1 MRAVRAATA
10 LVTALTLL
18 AVASC
23 TRINDAGSRTIQVL
37 IAANASFPAKQQKW
51 MADVAR
57 TYKAETGY
65 TVQFRTFAS
74 ISDEQQQ
81 LQAAVITGTGP
92 DIFDLGTTFTPVAYS
107 TGAIHTLTASDWRKL
122 GGRDRFFGPQLAM
135 AGPSPTQDVSVPLGM
150 RPFALAY
157 NTDMF
162 AKAGIEGPPTTWT
175 EFVQDARKLTDARH
189 GVYGAATDPS
199 DGADPWKYV
208 WMFTL
213 QNGGRLI
220 TDDAKTSKLGSPQ
233 VLDALQ
239 FWLGWYSK
247 YHIVDPHSVTWKGP
261 DALSAFS
268 TGRSAMLTMTGP
280 GAVPTLDQSKVKG
293 HYKFAPMPVIPYG
306 RTSRP
311 ANGLP
316 AGTIV
321 SGDNFSVA
329 EYSTKKD
336 AALKFIRLLTS
347 TQEELNYWKLFGD
360 IPTDRAALAAA
371 SARDPQTAAL
381 ARAANQ
387 ALPTTFTG
395 AWAVL
400 QIALG
405 TAIAQC
411 LPALSG
417 GSFDRTATGDRLRQ
431 ISTQVQASLDQQA
444 KSKAKAG
451 KR

>member
-1 MRAVRAATA
+1 MRRRARAAI
-10 LVTALTLL
+10 
-18 AVASC
+18 AVAAAFAVLASGC

-57 TYKAETGY
+57 TYQAQTGY
-65 TVQFRTFAS
+65 RVQWRTFAS

-107 TGAIHTLTASDWRKL
+107 TGAIHTLTASDWREL

-135 AGPSPTQDVSVPLGM
+135 AGPSPTRDVSVPLGM
-150 RPFALAY
+150 RPFAMAY
-157 NTDMF
+157 NTDLF
-162 AKAGIEGPPTTWT
+162 AKAGIDGPPATWT
-175 EFVQDARKLTDARH
+175 EFVQDAQKLTRN

-239 FWLGWYSK
+239 FWLNWYAK

-261 DALSAFS
+261 DALSAFA
-268 TGRSAMLTMTGP
+268 GGKAAMLTMTGP
-280 GAVPTLDQSKVKG
+280 GAVPTLQQSKVKG
-293 HYKFAPMPVIPYG
+293 HYRFAPMPVIPYG

-311 ANGLP
+311 ANGLA

-347 TQEELNYWKLFGD
+347 TREELAYWKLFGD
-360 IPTDRAALAAA
+360 IPTDKAALAQAEKQ
-371 SARDPQTAAL
+371 DPQTAAL
-381 ARAANQ
+381 ARAADR

-417 GSFDRTATGDRLRQ
+417 GVFDRAATADRLRQ

-444 KSKAKAG
+444 KSKARAG
-451 KR
+451 Q

>member
-1 MRAVRAATA
+1 MRRRTRVAVAVVAA
-10 LVTALTLL
+10 LVLL
-18 AVASC
+18 ATGC
-23 TRINDAGSRTIQVL
+23 TRINDAGSHTIQVL
-37 IAANASFPAKQQKW
+37 ISANASFPAKQQKW
-51 MADVAR
+51 MADVGRA
-57 TYKAETGY
+57 YQAQTGY
-65 TVQFRTFAS
+65 TVQWRTFAS

-81 LQAAVITGTGP
+81 LQSAVITGTGP

-107 TGAIHTLTASDWRKL
+107 TGAIHTLSAADWREL

-135 AGPSPTQDVSVPLGM
+135 AGPSPTQDASVPLGM

-162 AKAGIEGPPTTWT
+162 AKAGIGGPPTTWT
-175 EFVQDARKLTDARH
+175 EFIQDAEKLTNAKQ

-220 TDDAKTSKLGSPQ
+220 SDDARTSKLGSAQ

-239 FWLGWYSK
+239 FWLNWYSK

-268 TGRSAMLTMTGP
+268 TGKAAMVTMTGP
-280 GAVPTLDQSKVKG
+280 GAVPTLEGSKVKG
-293 HYKFAPMPVIPYG
+293 HYAFAPMPVIPYG
-306 RTSRP
+306 HTSRP
-311 ANGLP
+311 AHGLP
-316 AGTIV
+316 AATIV
-321 SGDNFSVA
+321 SGDNLSVA
-329 EYSTKKD
+329 QYSTKKD
-336 AALKFIRLLTS
+336 AALKFIRLVTS
-347 TQEELNYWKLFGD
+347 TQQEITYWKLFGD
-360 IPTDRAALAAA
+360 IPTDKAALAEA
-371 SARDPQTAAL
+371 STEDPQTAAL
-381 ARAANQ
+381 SKAADQ

-417 GSFDRTATGDRLRQ
+417 GVFDRAATADRLRQ
-431 ISTQVQASLDQQA
+431 ISTQVQSSLDQQA
-444 KSKAKAG
+444 KSKARAG
-451 KR
+451 Q